1 VIETPRTAR
10 SKKTC
15 YSLTF
20 PDGKEEETCRPPG
33 YKAGRDIST
42 CGRTGGYSLTVH
54 RRKGGKRCV
63 RLRTAKETAALH
75 TAQLES
81 RSKGLLRSATFLAV
95 PRAHNNGKAP
105 AQEAR
110 SNAYLDGG
118 KLDPGNNEP
127 KDNPSLPPSQTR
139 LQCKRI
145 FESVGV
151 LVRRLRR
158 ALKNLHHQALQHIG

>member
-1 VIETPRTAR
+1 
-10 SKKTC
+10 
-15 YSLTF
+15 
-20 PDGKEEETCRPPG
+20 
-33 YKAGRDIST
+33 
-42 CGRTGGYSLTVH
+42 LTVP

-63 RLRTAKETAALH
+63 RLRTARETAALH

-81 RSKGLLRSATFLAV
+81 RSKGWFDRGRLDPHDDRPKDKPTSGLLRSATFLAV
-95 PRAHNNGKAP
+95 PHNNGKTP

-118 KLDPGNNEP
+118 KLDPGNNGP